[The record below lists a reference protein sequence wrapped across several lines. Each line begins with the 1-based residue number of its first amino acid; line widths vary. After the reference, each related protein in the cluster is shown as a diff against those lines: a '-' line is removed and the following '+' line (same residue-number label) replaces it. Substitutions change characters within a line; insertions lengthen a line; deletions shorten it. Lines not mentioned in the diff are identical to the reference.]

1 MHNEQVLPKTSV
13 GPALSKKLIYALL
26 IGFGLFLLG
35 GAALLWVDT
44 RRIERHTD
52 ELNDL
57 RLHLTGRDH
66 DVELLR
72 QQLRACCPDSTT
84 TKPAKP
90 ANVPEPAT
98 SNGWD

>member
-1 MHNEQVLPKTSV
+1 MKIV
-13 GPALSKKLIYALL
+13 YALL
-26 IGFGLFLLG
+26 IGFGLFMIG

-52 ELNDL
+52 ELKDL

-72 QQLRACCPDSTT
+72 RQLRACCPDSNI
-84 TKPAKP
+84 TKPVKSV
-90 ANVPEPAT
+90 NVTET
-98 SNGWD
+98 DINDGWDR

>member
-1 MHNEQVLPKTSV
+1 MSTS
-13 GPALSKKLIYALL
+13 SKRTVYALL
-26 IGFGLFLLG
+26 IGFGLFMLG

-72 QQLRACCPDSTT
+72 RQLRACCPDSTLLE
-84 TKPAKP
+84 KPNKP
-90 ANVPEPAT
+90 VNERKAAIT
-98 SNGWD
+98 DGWN